1 MVDETRRYEQWA
13 DWIGVPRLTFM
24 GVLGGVIA
32 AGRDYSEVFEVF
44 RPGFD
49 LDRERES
56 LTAAH
61 GPGITE
67 GDLYPEVRQA
77 LSDLRRLGVWVGIVG
92 NQPARTAAAIRQL
105 GLAHDYLSTS
115 EDWGLRKPDPAF
127 FDRVAAIAPGP
138 RDHILYVGDRVDND
152 VAPACRA
159 KLRAGFV
166 LRGPWAWL
174 HRDSPEVALADFR
187 IRSLDELPGL
197 VAAENR

>member
-1 MVDETRRYEQWA
+1 MIEAVVFDVGETLVDETRRYEQWA

-77 LSDLRRLGVWVGIVG
+77 LSDLRRLAVWVGIVG
-92 NQPARTAAAIRQL
+92 N
-105 GLAHDYLSTS
+105 
-115 EDWGLRKPDPAF
+115 
-127 FDRVAAIAPGP
+127 
-138 RDHILYVGDRVDND
+138 
-152 VAPACRA
+152 
-159 KLRAGFV
+159 
-166 LRGPWAWL
+166 
-174 HRDSPEVALADFR
+174 RDSPEVALADFR

>member
-1 MVDETRRYEQWA
+1 
-13 DWIGVPRLTFM
+13 M

-92 NQPARTAAAIRQL
+92 N
-105 GLAHDYLSTS
+105 
-115 EDWGLRKPDPAF
+115 
-127 FDRVAAIAPGP
+127 
-138 RDHILYVGDRVDND
+138 
-152 VAPACRA
+152 
-159 KLRAGFV
+159 
-166 LRGPWAWL
+166 
-174 HRDSPEVALADFR
+174 RDSPEVALADFR